1 MAPDPLRNAHNVQ
14 TPSLPT
20 EQTQVVDEETRPLAA
35 IDSTTPSSLPTINT
49 TEQGTLPLTAVNGVI
64 GQRPLPQ
71 QRQRKGS
78 PLHLLATLLPTVLT
92 HLQKPQPEELLTYEL
107 PVVDKQASSLG
118 AFPILMLT
126 NACGLLAVSFSY
138 YLSVAGYGDV
148 VLEGIF
154 LLGLLIIFVPN
165 LVRFLSVDFSKLES
179 VCSLCSLVIC
189 FYLVEFMTSP
199 LHFSSFDDFL
209 HWRTVG
215 DILRTGHLFSP
226 NSMLPV
232 SPYYPGLE
240 IVTNAVGTMTGL
252 SPFHAGVLVIIAARL
267 LMILSL
273 FLIFERLT
281 KSIRMANI
289 AVIVYMANP
298 HFVFFDA
305 SYSYETLALP
315 LATFILY
322 ILNRYE
328 ITNKDHRLV
337 LCAAWLMLVAVTI
350 THHMTD
356 YTFIGILLLWTVVSL
371 FRPVSRAVRIHLA
384 AFVLFGVCIA
394 LAYAFFVPGNPV
406 WSYLSG
412 YFSGALS
419 ELDNIARGSGS
430 ARPLFASSA
439 RPSPIW
445 DRILM
450 TGSVALVS
458 LSLPFGLFCLWQQ
471 YRRNLL
477 VVTLGVF
484 ALAYPASQL
493 FRFTKDGSEITD
505 RAAAFLFLPIA
516 CLFTIIIAQ
525 FWPTWK
531 RNARVV
537 TLISIALSIMFLG
550 GVVVALG
557 AGYAG
562 LPGPYLVSADRRS
575 VETEGIQDAIWSLS
589 YLGPNNR
596 IGTDRIN
603 RLLLSTYGDQH
614 IVTHLYDNVDI
625 SPLFYAPQLGPD
637 EVDLLRRAR
646 LSYLVVDQRLS
657 QSLPLVGVYFE
668 NDATTKPMSKE
679 ALTKFNTVP
688 QLNRIF
694 DSGNIVIY
702 NAGAY
707 FNG

>member
-1 MAPDPLRNAHNVQ
+1 
-14 TPSLPT
+14 
-20 EQTQVVDEETRPLAA
+20 
-35 IDSTTPSSLPTINT
+35 
-49 TEQGTLPLTAVNGVI
+49 
-64 GQRPLPQ
+64 
-71 QRQRKGS
+71 
-78 PLHLLATLLPTVLT
+78 
-92 HLQKPQPEELLTYEL
+92 
-107 PVVDKQASSLG
+107 
-118 AFPILMLT
+118 
-126 NACGLLAVSFSY
+126 
-138 YLSVAGYGDV
+138 
-148 VLEGIF
+148 
-154 LLGLLIIFVPN
+154 
-165 LVRFLSVDFSKLES
+165 
-179 VCSLCSLVIC
+179 
-189 FYLVEFMTSP
+189 
-199 LHFSSFDDFL
+199 
-209 HWRTVG
+209 
-215 DILRTGHLFSP
+215 
-226 NSMLPV
+226 
-232 SPYYPGLE
+232 
-240 IVTNAVGTMTGL
+240 
-252 SPFHAGVLVIIAARL
+252 
-267 LMILSL
+267 
-273 FLIFERLT
+273 
-281 KSIRMANI
+281 
-289 AVIVYMANP
+289 
-298 HFVFFDA
+298 
-305 SYSYETLALP
+305 
-315 LATFILY
+315 
-322 ILNRYE
+322 
-328 ITNKDHRLV
+328 
-337 LCAAWLMLVAVTI
+337 
-350 THHMTD
+350 
-356 YTFIGILLLWTVVSL
+356 
-371 FRPVSRAVRIHLA
+371 
-384 AFVLFGVCIA
+384 
-394 LAYAFFVPGNPV
+394 
-406 WSYLSG
+406 
-412 YFSGALS
+412 
-419 ELDNIARGSGS
+419 
-430 ARPLFASSA
+430 
-439 RPSPIW
+439 
-445 DRILM
+445 M